1 MSLGARIDKLAAL
14 LGADGG
20 PAADM
25 PHHEKVRRLQHTIIS
40 IAGRPR
46 PRPVNTHALAR
57 ACYPHFD
64 LPEDTDPDDFY
75 DGVTAGKTANHAVV
89 MRGRAPTRG
98 VHHSSSL
105 EQFTTLTQDDDGVY
119 VPRECDVT
127 SPEFEQCRAENLG
140 KAKPKPTSSSAHG
153 GGDETS
159 HQG

>member
-1 MSLGARIDKLAAL
+1 MVNTRPSPATGTRFEAVRKFLDENRLEEWTQERRMAQACADRAL
-14 LGADGG
+14 DR
-20 PAADM
+20 

-75 DGVTAGKTANHAVV
+75 DGITAGETANHAVL

-105 EQFTTLTQDDDGVY
+105 ATPAKKIE
-119 VPRECDVT
+119 P
-127 SPEFEQCRAENLG
+127 
-140 KAKPKPTSSSAHG
+140 KAKT
-153 GGDETS
+153 TN
-159 HQG
+159 